1 MPLSDAQRMFLLI
14 GNMHP
19 HGIMP
24 YRPEEHPTATELN
37 ALGCIEYGSV
47 EHKRLMSAD
56 ECSKVGWPAKSQM
69 CNVESFGYFITE
81 SGRAALRDK

>member
-24 YRPEEHPTATELN
+24 YRNLSTT
-37 ALGCIEYGSV
+37 
-47 EHKRLMSAD
+47 
-56 ECSKVGWPAKSQM
+56 
-69 CNVESFGYFITE
+69 
-81 SGRAALRDK
+81 LRQ